1 MPDFKP
7 LTHKDHADLYWSPPQ
22 TADFASKQHI
32 VPVVLE
38 EVPRLMHEMPLVFVR
53 SEAGYRL
60 VAVMSLEPGENWFV
74 SRDGKWRGGYLPAQ
88 LKAHPFHLAR
98 VSGQERR
105 VLCVAREAL
114 EDKGGEPFFDVEGNL
129 SSAVK
134 EKHDFLTRLE
144 KSRAKTERA
153 VQSLADANVLVPWKL
168 QGLYKVDE
176 AALNS
181 LDEKRFLGLRQALPL
196 VYGHLY
202 SLSRVEVLNR
212 MQSRRQDEQK
222 QTEELR
228 QVLGWDE

>member
-7 LTHKDHADLYWSPPQ
+7 LTRKDHADLYWSPPQ
-22 TADFASKQHI
+22 TADFASGQHI

-60 VAVMSLEPGENWFV
+60 VAVMSLEAGENWFV

-88 LKAHPFHLAR
+88 FRAHPFHLAR
-98 VSGQERR
+98 VTGDQRR
-105 VLCVAREAL
+105 VLCVAREAVL
-114 EDKGGEPFFDVEGNL
+114 EKGQNPFFDAQGNL
-129 SSAVK
+129 SAAVK
-134 EKHDFLTRLE
+134 ERYDLLISLE
-144 KSRAKTERA
+144 KNRAATA
-153 VQSLADANVLVPWKL
+153 SIVQSLADAGVFVPWKL

-176 AALNS
+176 AVINS
-181 LDEKRFLGLRQALPL
+181 LEEKGFLALRKALPL